1 MVVATVQTSYH
12 NLRMP
17 KKHSMKKPGRQ
28 PKGETSEAQ
37 TIKQQLE
44 WIFDFTDELID
55 RKQHFDLSLLIL
67 ARTLIMASNEES
79 SDKLNEL
86 IDKVSESV
94 GEDTWE
100 RHDAIFHRLYPRLV
114 ELVGKEKFLGLN
126 YELMLYL
133 SASIKAHII
142 GDEE

>member
-1 MVVATVQTSYH
+1 
-12 NLRMP
+12 MP
-17 KKHSMKKPGRQ
+17 KKHSMKKPGKASK
-28 PKGETSEAQ
+28 PKPREAQ
-37 TIKQQLE
+37 NIKEQLD

-55 RKQHFDLSLLIL
+55 RKQLFDLSLLLL
-67 ARTLIMASNEES
+67 ARTLIMTSNEEPP
-79 SDKLNEL
+79 DQLNDL
-86 IDKVSESV
+86 IDKISEAV
-94 GEDTWE
+94 GEETWE
-100 RHDAIFHRLYPRLV
+100 KHDAIFHHLYPRLI